1 MPQADTPTST
11 GESPMDYFSEAVDF
25 GLQAGLSE
33 DEARSAAFDM
43 ARGRDPGYW
52 GSYGLDPAGED
63 PSMAQQ
69 MAHRKRVR
77 QGAARARTGRMTR
90 EEQAQA
96 EYIAQLVEPYSHMA
110 NQRAEAKRRQE
121 EELMGLAQRLQ
132 DTGTLHA
139 PGPSAGRY
147 TAGYQPLPQLPSPVD
162 MGRDPMRLPAMDLSE
177 YRRQVMMEMLLN
189 QSGRPVAYDPALL
202 DTLGQ

>member
-1 MPQADTPTST
+1 M
-11 GESPMDYFSEAVDF
+11 G
-25 GLQAGLSE
+25 
-33 DEARSAAFDM
+33 
-43 ARGRDPGYW
+43 
-52 GSYGLDPAGED
+52 
-63 PSMAQQ
+63 QQ

-77 QGAARARTGRMTR
+77 QGAARARTGRR
-90 EEQAQA
+90 AQDIQAQA
-96 EYIAQLVEPYSHMA
+96 QYIAQLMK
-110 NQRAEAKRRQE
+110 QDKRAEARRRQE

-147 TAGYQPLPQLPSPVD
+147 TAGYEQLPRLPSPVN

-189 QSGRPVAYDPALL
+189 QSNRPVAYDPALL